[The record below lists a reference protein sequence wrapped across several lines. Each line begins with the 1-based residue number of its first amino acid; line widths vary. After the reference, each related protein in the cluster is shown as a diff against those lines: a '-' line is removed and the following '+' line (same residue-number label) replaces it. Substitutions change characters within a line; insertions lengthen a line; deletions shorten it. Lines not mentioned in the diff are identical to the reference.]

1 MKKLN
6 TVGAMCCMLTVQI
19 CLLAQGTDHKIVT
32 TAANQAYQTIN
43 LEAPKNISASDG
55 VYDKFVL
62 IRWEPCEGASQYKVF
77 RSTSPKGA
85 GLQEVSNT
93 WQKSTWLSD
102 YSALPNVDYHYT
114 VVASNGKSTSPI
126 GTLDKGFV
134 KKNTAIAIE
143 ETTLLAENEA
153 YGANRKI
160 FLLIASSI
168 AEKET
173 YRAGETLNLNVILQ
187 NIFEEQA
194 PRTEL
199 RFYLSTDGL
208 LDWND
213 QLLGTKNLS
222 ESRANIKFEMK
233 ETLRL
238 PANLLPGV
246 YQLITVSS
254 PEGSILASKTALSSI
269 KIVAQ

>member
-6 TVGAMCCMLTVQI
+6 TIGAIICIMSMQI
-19 CLLAQGTDHKIVT
+19 GAFAQGTEHKIVT
-32 TAANQAYQTIN
+32 TAANHSNQAVN
-43 LEAPKNISASDG
+43 LEAPKNIAASDG

-77 RSTSPKGA
+77 RSTSAKGA
-85 GLQEVSNT
+85 GLQEISNA

-126 GTLDKGFV
+126 GALDKGFI
-134 KKNTAIAIE
+134 KKSSAIAIE

-153 YGANRKI
+153 YGSNRKI
-160 FLLIASSI
+160 FLLIASSL
-168 AEKET
+168 ADKDA
-173 YRAGETLNLNVILQ
+173 YRAGETINLNVILQ

-194 PRTEL
+194 PRTEM
-199 RFYLSTDGL
+199 RFYLSADGM

-222 ESRANIKFEMK
+222 ESRANVKFEMK
-233 ETLRL
+233 EVLRL
-238 PANLLPGV
+238 PSNLLPGV

-254 PEGSILASKTALSSI
+254 PEGSVLGSKTALTSI